1 MFEILDYTSTI
12 MSNESATSCNQNRRK
27 DNERS
32 QRHLLELSNL
42 VKEFCKSSQETAQE
56 NAVIQSFSRLMVR
69 RSMPKAKGK
78 LQIKNYILN

>member
-1 MFEILDYTSTI
+1 

-56 NAVIQSFSRLMVR
+56 KAVTESFLSLMIR
-69 RSMPKAKGK
+69 RSKPKVKGK
-78 LQIKNYILN
+78 LRIKIHFKLMDETSI